1 MKTLSNGKESNLSPD
16 HKFPYVHALKD
27 RLGTYEGTYA
37 LILVPRCL

>member
-1 MKTLSNGKESNLSPD
+1 MEKSLICCLIT
-16 HKFPYVHALKD
+16 KFPYVHALKD